1 MYVPEVK
8 ITRQWKSTLTVEK
21 CFHRAKFSRGTPDT
35 RLDGEAPPKGISFFG
50 FRYMKG

>member
-1 MYVPEVK
+1 MYVLEVK

-21 CFHRAKFSRGTPDT
+21 YFHRAKFSGGTPENG
-35 RLDGEAPPKGISFFG
+35 LDGEAPPKEISVFG

>member
-8 ITRQWKSTLTVEK
+8 ITRQWKST
-21 CFHRAKFSRGTPDT
+21 RAKFSRGTPDT